1 MSASAWLRIVE
12 EEAGNVARVDR
23 LDDQPDAGLL
33 ELAGGVG
40 QVFDEHIFQ
49 LSPIDALRGN
59 AGEAVDLAATE
70 RPGIG
75 DRGVDAAAELVDAV
89 GQHRDAALALAPVAG
104 RQVEQDLRQSVLAE
118 AGSDHLRRMIVGSEI
133 LNALEACAGG
143 GVEAVEEFVLAK
155 EHRQIG

>member
-1 MSASAWLRIVE
+1 MPASF
-12 EEAGNVARVDR
+12 
-23 LDDQPDAGLL
+23 

-40 QVFDEHIFQ
+40 QVFDEHLFQ
-49 LSPIDALRGN
+49 LGAIDALRRD
-59 AGEAVDLAATE
+59 AGEAVDLAAAE

-104 RQVEQDLRQSVLAE
+104 RQVEQHLRQSVLVE
-118 AGSDHLRRMIVGSEI
+118 PGSDHLRRMIVGAEI
-133 LNALEACAGG
+133 FDALEACAGG